1 MLITIHYYRLMLIT
15 AGVGMKEVVIVG
27 ALRTP
32 IGCFQGALASHS
44 AVDLGSVVLRALLER
59 TGISP
64 QAVDEVILGQ
74 VLTAGAGQNPA
85 RQSAIKGGLSNAVSA
100 ITINDVCGS
109 GLKALHLATQAIQCG
124 EADVVIAGGQENMS
138 RAPHVLTD
146 SRTGAQLG
154 HSQLIDSLV
163 HDGLWDA
170 FNDYHMGVTA
180 ENLARE
186 YGIGRE
192 LQDAWALRSQHKARA
207 AIDAGRFRD
216 EIVPVR
222 TLGQDGS
229 VRIVDTD
236 EQPRTDPSAEAL
248 ALLHPAFSQSGSVT
262 AGNASS
268 INDGAAAV
276 MMMSETR
283 AQEMGLPVLARIRAF
298 ASVGVDPALM
308 GIAPVYAT
316 RRCLE
321 RVGWQLA
328 DLDLIEA
335 NEASAVQALS
345 VGKMLE
351 WDEQRVNVNGGAI
364 ALGHPIGASGCR
376 ILVSLVH
383 EMMKREAR
391 KGLATLCIGGG
402 QGVAL
407 AIERD

>member
-1 MLITIHYYRLMLIT
+1 
-15 AGVGMKEVVIVG
+15 MKDVVIVG
-27 ALRTP
+27 AVRTP
-32 IGCFQGALASHS
+32 IGCFQGALSRHS
-44 AVDLGSVVLRALLER
+44 AVELGSLVVQALIER
-59 TGISP
+59 SGVLP
-64 QAVDEVILGQ
+64 QDIDEVILGQ

-85 RQSAIKGGLSNAVSA
+85 RQSAIKGGLPNTVSA

-109 GLKALHLATQAIQCG
+109 GLKALHLASQAIQCG

-146 SRTGAQLG
+146 SRTGAQL
-154 HSQLIDSLV
+154 IDSLV

-186 YGIGRE
+186 YGISRE
-192 LQDAWALRSQHKARA
+192 RQDEWALSSQHKARA

-216 EIVPVR
+216 EIVPVQAF
-222 TLGQDGS
+222 TAEGKPVLVES
-229 VRIVDTD
+229 D
-236 EQPRTDPSAEAL
+236 EQPRMDTSAEAL
-248 ALLHPAFSQSGSVT
+248 AQLTPSFDLSGSVT
-262 AGNASS
+262 AGNASPL
-268 INDGAAAV
+268 NDGAAAV
-276 MMMSETR
+276 LMMSESK
-283 AQEMGLPVLARIRAF
+283 AQALNLPVLARIRAF

-308 GIAPVYAT
+308 GIAPVYAM

-321 RVGWQLA
+321 RAGWQL
-328 DLDLIEA
+328 DEVDLIEA
-335 NEASAVQALS
+335 NEAYAAQALS
-345 VGKMLE
+345 VGKILE
-351 WDEQRVNVNGGAI
+351 WDEKRVNVNGGAI

-383 EMMKREAR
+383 EMQKRSAR

-407 AIERD
+407 AVERD

>member
-1 MLITIHYYRLMLIT
+1 
-15 AGVGMKEVVIVG
+15 MKDVVIVG
-27 ALRTP
+27 AARTP
-32 IGCFQGALASHS
+32 IGCFQGQLARRS
-44 AVDLGSVVLRALLER
+44 AVELGAVVIEALLTR
-59 TGISP
+59 TGLNP
-64 QAVDEVILGQ
+64 QDVDEVILGQ

-85 RQSAIKGGLSNAVSA
+85 RQTALNSGLPWSVSA

-138 RAPHVLTD
+138 RAPHVLTEG
-146 SRTGAQLG
+146 RTGEPG
-154 HSQLIDSLV
+154 DSHIIDSLV

-186 YGIGRE
+186 YNISRE
-192 LQDAWALRSQHKARA
+192 HQDAYALASQHKARV
-207 AIDAGRFRD
+207 AIDSGRFRD
-216 EIVPVR
+216 EIVPVVIEQMQGAP
-222 TLGQDGS
+222 L
-229 VRIVDTD
+229 VVDTD
-236 EQPRTDPSAEAL
+236 EQPRADTSAEGL
-248 ALLHPAFSQSGSVT
+248 ARLSPAFDRLRSVT

-268 INDGAAAV
+268 MNDGAAAV
-276 MMMSETR
+276 LMMSASK

-321 RVGWQLA
+321 RAGWQLN
-328 DLDLIEA
+328 DVDLIEA
-335 NEASAVQALS
+335 NEAFAAQTLS
-345 VGKMLE
+345 VGKLLE
-351 WDEQRVNVNGGAI
+351 WDERKVNVNGGAI

-383 EMMKREAR
+383 EMVKRQAR

>member
-1 MLITIHYYRLMLIT
+1 
-15 AGVGMKEVVIVG
+15 MKDVVIVG
-27 ALRTP
+27 AVRTP
-32 IGCFQGALASHS
+32 IGCFQGALSRFT
-44 AVDLGSVVLRALLER
+44 AVELGSVVVKALVER
-59 TGISP
+59 TGLDP
-64 QAVDEVILGQ
+64 MEVDEVILGQ

-85 RQSAIKGGLSNAVSA
+85 RQSAIKGGLPNTVSA

-154 HSQLIDSLV
+154 NSQLLDSLV

-186 YGIGRE
+186 YGISRE
-192 LQDAWALRSQHKARA
+192 LQDAWALSSQQKARR
-207 AIDAGRFRD
+207 AIDSGRFRD
-216 EIVPVR
+216 EIVPVVN
-222 TLGQDGS
+222 LQKNGS
-229 VRIVDTD
+229 AQVVDTD
-236 EQPRTDPSAEAL
+236 EQPRTDASAEGL
-248 ALLHPAFSQSGSVT
+248 ARLMPAFDTLGSVT

-276 MMMSETR
+276 MMMSESK
-283 AQEMGLPVLARIRAF
+283 AIALNLPILARIRAF

-321 RVGWQLA
+321 RVGWQLN
-328 DLDLIEA
+328 DVDLIEA
-335 NEASAVQALS
+335 NEAFAAQAIS
-345 VGKMLE
+345 VGKVLE
-351 WDEQRVNVNGGAI
+351 WDEKRVNVNGGAI

-383 EMMKREAR
+383 EMIKRDAR

-407 AIERD
+407 AVERD

>member
-1 MLITIHYYRLMLIT
+1 
-15 AGVGMKEVVIVG
+15 MKDVVIVG

-32 IGCFQGALASHS
+32 IGCFQGALSRHS
-44 AVDLGSVVLRALLER
+44 AVELGSVVVKALVEK
-59 TGISP
+59 TGIDPHS
-64 QAVDEVILGQ
+64 VDEVILGQ
-74 VLTAGAGQNPA
+74 VLTAGTGQNPA
-85 RQSAIKGGLSNAVSA
+85 RQSAIRGGLPNTVSA

-154 HSQLIDSLV
+154 NSQLIDSLV

-186 YGIGRE
+186 FGISRE
-192 LQDAWALRSQHKARA
+192 LQDAWALSSQHKARK
-207 AIDAGRFRD
+207 AIDSGRFRD
-216 EIVPVR
+216 EIVPVVTEHNGAAR
-222 TLGQDGS
+222 T
-229 VRIVDTD
+229 VDTD
-236 EQPRTDPSAEAL
+236 EQPRVDASAEGL
-248 ALLHPAFSQSGSVT
+248 ASLQPTFDRLGSVT

-276 MMMSETR
+276 MMMSEAKSAGAGAADPCADPR
-283 AQEMGLPVLARIRAF
+283 LRQRRRRSGADGHCPVH
-298 ASVGVDPALM
+298 
-308 GIAPVYAT
+308 AT

-321 RVGWQLA
+321 RAGWRL
-328 DLDLIEA
+328 DDVDLIEA
-335 NEASAVQALS
+335 NEAFAAQAIS
-345 VGKMLE
+345 VGRVLE
-351 WDEQRVNVNGGAI
+351 WDERRVNVNGGAI

-383 EMMKREAR
+383 EMIKRDAR

-407 AIERD
+407 AVERA